1 MANQTLAKQREMQI
15 KMANVSQLCEGVKDK
30 YRGVELIN
38 ERIDRKFKEKV
49 EEAGRLAIT
58 SMID

>member
-1 MANQTLAKQREMQI
+1 MQI

-38 ERIDRKFKEKV
+38 KRIDRKFKEKV